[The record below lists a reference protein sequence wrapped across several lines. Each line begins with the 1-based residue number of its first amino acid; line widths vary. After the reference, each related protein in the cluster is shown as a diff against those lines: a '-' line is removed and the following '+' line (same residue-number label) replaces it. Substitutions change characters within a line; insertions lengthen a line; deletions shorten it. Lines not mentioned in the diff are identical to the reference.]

1 MRCLIVILLGVLGA
15 VPLDAKQHA
24 LLVGVSAYS
33 AGEGRLNLEGPR
45 QDIASFRRILVER
58 LGLEPGNIHE
68 LVDRRATKANII
80 EALGRLTRE
89 LKAGDLLLF
98 YFSGHGTS
106 AFDAAN
112 RPIAAVIGPNSGAL
126 VPYDLDMSSPEAVS
140 GSLIVG
146 HRDLRP
152 MLERVDRKAAVFVIL
167 DSCYS
172 GNAAK
177 AAGPAWE
184 GPTRAINLVA
194 EMGSK
199 VRAATGLSR
208 SEGAA
213 EGVAAEETDRYPYT
227 NVVAFSAASKSEPAR
242 DINTAMLQSGRFE
255 TFDGLP
261 HGAFSNALFIALEGP
276 GDANRDGQLTY
287 GELFRATRESV
298 QKHHRQTPQVQVPD
312 EGALSLPAFSLGTGV
327 RPAAADPV
335 AARPSPAGDGTAAER
350 KVRLRLAVEGASA
363 GERQQLLAIDGVGL
377 TEGAH
382 DLLVRRE
389 PAGWALFHRSHFL
402 IGRYA
407 TASFAELAGRIAAH
421 GDVRMLEELQVPA
434 PSFLL
439 ALDARPV
446 GRQVEAGAPFSSH
459 YRIGEEFS
467 LLASLERQAY
477 LLVFNL
483 DARGKVDILLP
494 SPREA
499 QPIAARKTTE
509 ILRVRAAAPAGTD
522 IVRAFAFRER
532 PEDWETFSCKQSNA
546 GEVSCPELLPG
557 TPEFKRLLALL
568 RAAAG
573 GQASATLRLET
584 VN

>member
-1 MRCLIVILLGVLGA
+1 MRSLIVILLGVLGV
-15 VPLDAKQHA
+15 VPLGAEQHA

-68 LVDRRATKANII
+68 LVDRRATKANIMD
-80 EALGRLTRE
+80 ALGRLTKA

-140 GSLIVG
+140 GSLIIG
-146 HRDLRP
+146 RRDLRP
-152 MLERVDRKAAVFVIL
+152 MLEQVDRKAAVFVIL

-199 VRAATGLSR
+199 VRAATGLST
-208 SEGAA
+208 SEGAVA
-213 EGVAAEETDRYPYT
+213 AVAAEETDSYPYV

-261 HGAFSNALFIALEGP
+261 HGAFSNALFSALEGP
-276 GDANRDGQLTY
+276 GDVNRDGQLTY
-287 GELFRATRESV
+287 GELFRVTRESV
-298 QKHHRQTPQVQVPD
+298 QKHHRQTPQVQVPG
-312 EGALSLPAFSLGTGV
+312 EGVLSLPVFSLGTGV
-327 RPAAADPV
+327 RPASAEPV
-335 AARPSPAGDGTAAER
+335 TARPSPAGAER
-350 KVRLRLAVEGASA
+350 KVRVRLAVEGASA
-363 GERQQLLAIDGVGL
+363 GERQQFSAIDDVGL

-402 IGRYA
+402 MGRYA

-446 GRQVEAGAPFSSH
+446 GRKVEAGAPFSSH
-459 YRIGEEFS
+459 FRIGEEFS

-522 IVRAFAFRER
+522 TVRAFAFRER
-532 PEDWETFSCKQSNA
+532 PEDWDTFSCKQSNA
-546 GEVSCPELLPG
+546 GEVSCPEILPG
-557 TPEFKRLLALL
+557 TPEFKRLLSLL
-568 RAAAG
+568 RSAAG
-573 GQASATLRLET
+573 EQASALLRLET